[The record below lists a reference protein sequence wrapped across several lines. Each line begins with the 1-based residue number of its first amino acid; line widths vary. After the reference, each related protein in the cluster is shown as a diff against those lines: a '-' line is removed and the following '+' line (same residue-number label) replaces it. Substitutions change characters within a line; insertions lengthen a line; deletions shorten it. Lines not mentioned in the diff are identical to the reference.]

1 MTLTSARMIP
11 DLNHWIYQY
20 VLNSKLNKYIY
31 LIPSIINETSLPEK
45 SFLELLFNE
54 NYNNDKYYY
63 LYEENTLNSTWPI
76 NIRNR
81 LMIYPTLSRYF
92 EITDSTNGENIFL
105 LQNDD
110 LILLNA
116 LLSYRNNPD
125 TISIIDS
132 TSETSF
138 DILTKILSTNYN
150 ILSTN
155 LSKLI
160 FLYLK
165 LKIYN
170 DITIYGNLTDNIS
183 EDDNILE
190 CFYESYVLDQIFIY
204 VSSNSVL

>member
-1 MTLTSARMIP
+1 
-11 DLNHWIYQY
+11 
-20 VLNSKLNKYIY
+20 
-31 LIPSIINETSLPEK
+31 
-45 SFLELLFNE
+45 
-54 NYNNDKYYY
+54 
-63 LYEENTLNSTWPI
+63 
-76 NIRNR
+76 
-81 LMIYPTLSRYF
+81 MIYPTLSRYF